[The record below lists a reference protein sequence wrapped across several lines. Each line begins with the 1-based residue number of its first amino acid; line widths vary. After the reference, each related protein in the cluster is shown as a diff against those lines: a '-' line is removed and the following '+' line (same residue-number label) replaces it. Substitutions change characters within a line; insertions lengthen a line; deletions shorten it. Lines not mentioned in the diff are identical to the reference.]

1 MPVFKLQYF
10 DARGIIEPARIL
22 LALAGQEFEDGRFPI
37 VFGTPGDP
45 STIDRTVFEEAKAS
59 GALDANLGRAPILY
73 VDGVGIGQSKTIL
86 RFLARQLGFAGDN
99 EMAIAKGDMLMECI
113 SDFKDGF
120 GKAAPPMMGPET
132 RSEEEA
138 AKAMSDY
145 WIGEKGLD
153 KLLPRMEALLEGPF
167 CLGEKPSVADVV
179 IFSFFKDNTRFQA
192 CEQYEATMAASPKL
206 TALCE
211 AFGQL
216 ENVAKWITDRPQ
228 TMF

>member
-1 MPVFKLQYF
+1 MGLTAWLTLTWGSQPNNMPVFKLQYF

-120 GKAAPPMMGPET
+120 GKAAPPMMGP
-132 RSEEEA
+132 
-138 AKAMSDY
+138 
-145 WIGEKGLD
+145 
-153 KLLPRMEALLEGPF
+153 
-167 CLGEKPSVADVV
+167 DVV

-228 TMF
+228 TM

>member
-1 MPVFKLQYF
+1 MNPLLSTSNPSLTYL
-10 DARGIIEPARIL
+10 RCSPGRSEHYRPHRIRRSKSFRSSRRKSS
-22 LALAGQEFEDGRFPI
+22 Q
-37 VFGTPGDP
+37 
-45 STIDRTVFEEAKAS
+45 STDSYILSLVVLFIQ
-59 GALDANLGRAPILY
+59 ANLGRAPILY

>member
-1 MPVFKLQYF
+1 MGLTAWLTLTWGSQPNNMPVFKLQYF

-145 WIGEKGLD
+145 WIGEK
-153 KLLPRMEALLEGPF
+153 
-167 CLGEKPSVADVV
+167 PSVADVV